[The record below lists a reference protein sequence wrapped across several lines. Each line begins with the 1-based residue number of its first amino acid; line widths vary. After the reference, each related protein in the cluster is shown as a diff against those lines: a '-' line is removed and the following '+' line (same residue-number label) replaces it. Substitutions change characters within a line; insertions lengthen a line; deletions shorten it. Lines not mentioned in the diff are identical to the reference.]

1 MNTVDGIA
9 HILRG
14 RHNHGE
20 CEKDETGDTP
30 VEPEHFAG
38 RVKLVAIKFRQ
49 MALKFVIII
58 RLCLCENKRSSALC
72 PVCRLINKN
81 FIGVTGLV
89 P

>member
-1 MNTVDGIA
+1 VDKGGLYLCMNTVDGIA

-38 RVKLVAIKFRQ
+38 RVKTRCHKIPLSN
-49 MALKFVIII
+49 L
-58 RLCLCENKRSSALC
+58 LLLSSSVQANTAVHC
-72 PVCRLINKN
+72 VQSV
-81 FIGVTGLV
+81 GS
-89 P
+89 

>member
-14 RHNHGE
+14 CHNHGE

-38 RVKLVAIKFRQ
+38 RVKTRCHNIPPDGS
-49 MALKFVIII
+49 LKFVIII
-58 RLCLCENKRSSALC
+58 QLCLCASKHSSALC
-72 PVCRLINKN
+72 PDCRLIN
-81 FIGVTGLV
+81 
-89 P
+89 

>member
-38 RVKLVAIKFRQ
+38 RVKTIGAIKFRQ
-49 MALKFVIII
+49 MALKFVIVIQ
-58 RLCLCENKRSSALC
+58 LCLCASKHSSALC
-72 PVCRLINKN
+72 PDCRLIN
-81 FIGVTGLV
+81 
-89 P
+89 

>member
-1 MNTVDGIA
+1 MNKGGLYLCMNTVDGIA

-38 RVKLVAIKFRQ
+38 RVKTRCHKIPPDGSQ
-49 MALKFVIII
+49 ICCYYPALFMCKQ
-58 RLCLCENKRSSALC
+58 
-72 PVCRLINKN
+72 
-81 FIGVTGLV
+81 TQ
-89 P
+89 